1 MSPAEIHNKTLEQ
14 DSRVKKIDVK
24 SEYTLGRVLGKGA
37 FAKVHIGRLIK
48 NSKVERAVKV
58 VDLKALN
65 TSDVEALDCEI
76 KTMRRVQ
83 HHNIVSLYDCYL
95 YHDKFIMVLELCK
108 GGELFDRIVSKE
120 HYSEKEAR
128 SCFAQMVEAIG
139 HCHLHEVVH
148 RDLKPENLLY
158 QDRVGTPNADVLK
171 LADFGLASLL
181 SPDHHLS
188 TACGTPGYVSPEILT
203 ASKGKGY
210 GKECDL
216 WSLGVILYILLCGY
230 PPFYD
235 ENNNNAVIFKQ
246 IKAGAFAFADPYWTN
261 ISQEAKDLVTACL
274 TVDPEKRVTCEG
286 VFKSAWMAN
295 DATASALHIGHF
307 SDNMKK
313 YNLRRKFKGAVL
325 GIMAGRRVSAMFRRR
340 RTSRPGRRA
349 ARDDVAAPGRRRPA
363 PCRTASPPPRTAR
376 AAPIP
381 ALRARERPGTRG
393 RGRRRGLRRRPP
405 PAAAPA
411 PATASPRP
419 TAARTPTMA
428 LELKP
433 RENMA
438 LTLADSFLNDL
449 DELEDDGP
457 GAPAPAEGG
466 AADDLEAD
474 LDDLDDMGDDE
485 SDDGGEENLDAV
497 LAGLAAPAGGGTFAA
512 REAEPGSIGVGDDD
526 AEYVLI
532 VESNEIL
539 IKIDAEVH
547 QLHRYVNDVYAKKF
561 PELDTLVPSKMEY
574 MRVVDRMRNEMDMTA
589 VDLSDVLPPT
599 VVMVVSVT
607 GSTTSGQ
614 PLGAGELDEC
624 VAGCAECFRL
634 ERDKGTILSYLES
647 RMSVLAPNL
656 TRLVGSSLAAMLEKR
671 HLAGF
676 GMTAGLPHTGVLYFS
691 DLVQA
696 APPALRRKALKIV
709 AAKSAAP
716 PRNAKEKTRST
727 ELRTQMNKRAFAH
740 NLGAEYGDD
749 SMGLDF
755 GMVGR
760 EGGKM
765 RSSTKKEKQVKV
777 SAKRRKMIQM
787 SSGATNGLS
796 SSLVF
801 TPVQGIELAN
811 PEADGARVAAANAG
825 SPVPGFQSALP
836 QSKPGLF
843 G

>member
-1 MSPAEIHNKTLEQ
+1 
-14 DSRVKKIDVK
+14 
-24 SEYTLGRVLGKGA
+24 
-37 FAKVHIGRLIK
+37 
-48 NSKVERAVKV
+48 
-58 VDLKALN
+58 
-65 TSDVEALDCEI
+65 
-76 KTMRRVQ
+76 
-83 HHNIVSLYDCYL
+83 
-95 YHDKFIMVLELCK
+95 
-108 GGELFDRIVSKE
+108 
-120 HYSEKEAR
+120 
-128 SCFAQMVEAIG
+128 
-139 HCHLHEVVH
+139 
-148 RDLKPENLLY
+148 
-158 QDRVGTPNADVLK
+158 
-171 LADFGLASLL
+171 
-181 SPDHHLS
+181 
-188 TACGTPGYVSPEILT
+188 
-203 ASKGKGY
+203 
-210 GKECDL
+210 
-216 WSLGVILYILLCGY
+216 
-230 PPFYD
+230 
-235 ENNNNAVIFKQ
+235 
-246 IKAGAFAFADPYWTN
+246 
-261 ISQEAKDLVTACL
+261 
-274 TVDPEKRVTCEG
+274 
-286 VFKSAWMAN
+286 
-295 DATASALHIGHF
+295 
-307 SDNMKK
+307 
-313 YNLRRKFKGAVL
+313 
-325 GIMAGRRVSAMFRRR
+325 
-340 RTSRPGRRA
+340 
-349 ARDDVAAPGRRRPA
+349 
-363 PCRTASPPPRTAR
+363 
-376 AAPIP
+376 
-381 ALRARERPGTRG
+381 
-393 RGRRRGLRRRPP
+393 
-405 PAAAPA
+405 
-411 PATASPRP
+411 
-419 TAARTPTMA
+419 MA

-497 LAGLAAPAGGGTFAA
+497 LAGLAAPAGGGVAALARLSASDRYRRHMAAIETFAA

-656 TRLVGSSLAAMLEKR
+656 TRLVGSSLAAMLVGMAGGLEKLAHVPACNLTVMGQEKR

-709 AAKSAAP
+709 AAKSSLAVRLDAFGNKHDGDVAAADGWRDEIAAKIEKACEP
-716 PRNAKEKTRST
+716 PKAQKVKALPPPDIMTGKKKRGGRRVRNAKEKTRST

-811 PEADGARVAAANAG
+811 PEADGARVAAANEKWFAQ
-825 SPVPGFQSALP
+825 SSGFQSALP

>member
-1 MSPAEIHNKTLEQ
+1 
-14 DSRVKKIDVK
+14 
-24 SEYTLGRVLGKGA
+24 
-37 FAKVHIGRLIK
+37 
-48 NSKVERAVKV
+48 
-58 VDLKALN
+58 
-65 TSDVEALDCEI
+65 
-76 KTMRRVQ
+76 
-83 HHNIVSLYDCYL
+83 
-95 YHDKFIMVLELCK
+95 
-108 GGELFDRIVSKE
+108 
-120 HYSEKEAR
+120 
-128 SCFAQMVEAIG
+128 
-139 HCHLHEVVH
+139 
-148 RDLKPENLLY
+148 
-158 QDRVGTPNADVLK
+158 
-171 LADFGLASLL
+171 
-181 SPDHHLS
+181 
-188 TACGTPGYVSPEILT
+188 
-203 ASKGKGY
+203 
-210 GKECDL
+210 
-216 WSLGVILYILLCGY
+216 
-230 PPFYD
+230 
-235 ENNNNAVIFKQ
+235 
-246 IKAGAFAFADPYWTN
+246 
-261 ISQEAKDLVTACL
+261 
-274 TVDPEKRVTCEG
+274 
-286 VFKSAWMAN
+286 
-295 DATASALHIGHF
+295 
-307 SDNMKK
+307 
-313 YNLRRKFKGAVL
+313 
-325 GIMAGRRVSAMFRRR
+325 
-340 RTSRPGRRA
+340 
-349 ARDDVAAPGRRRPA
+349 
-363 PCRTASPPPRTAR
+363 
-376 AAPIP
+376 
-381 ALRARERPGTRG
+381 
-393 RGRRRGLRRRPP
+393 
-405 PAAAPA
+405 
-411 PATASPRP
+411 
-419 TAARTPTMA
+419 MA

-497 LAGLAAPAGGGTFAA
+497 LAGLAAPAGGGVAALARLSASDRYRRHMAAIETFAA
-512 REAEPGSIGVGDDD
+512 RAAEPGSIGVGDDD

-561 PELDTLVPSKMEY
+561 PELDTLVPSKLEY

-634 ERDKGTILSYLES
+634 ERDKGAILSYLES

-656 TRLVGSSLAAMLEKR
+656 TRLVGSSLAAMLVGMAGGLEKLAHVPACNLTVMGQEKR

-709 AAKSAAP
+709 AAKSSLAVRLDAFGDRRDGDVAAADGWRDEIAAKIEKACEP
-716 PRNAKEKTRST
+716 PKAQKVKALPPPDIMTGKKKRGGRRVRNAKEKTRST

-811 PEADGARVAAANAG
+811 PEADGARVAAANEKWFAQ
-825 SPVPGFQSALP
+825 SSGFQSALP